1 MTQKEA
7 FEILKAGHNVYLTGA
22 AGSGKTYLLNE
33 YIEFLRKKKTD
44 VGITASTGIAA
55 THLGGITIHSWAGIG
70 ISRTA
75 SDKEVRMFAA
85 NRRVAKRLAKTETLI
100 IDEVSML
107 DAARL
112 SLVDRVARAVRGKE
126 PFGGMQVVLCGDFFQ
141 LPPVANENEP
151 PPQFAYRSTAWE
163 ELGLKVCYLDE
174 QHRHGDE
181 KLSEVLN
188 AIRRTE
194 VNESIRIRLRGR
206 CDANL
211 PNGRVTKL
219 YSHNADVDAE
229 NFRELQR
236 LPGEE
241 VNYRME
247 THGVPAIVQS
257 LKNGCLAPE
266 NLVLKKDAVVMFVKN
281 NFEKGYANGTLG
293 RVVGFSEE
301 GHPRVITLKGR
312 NISVSPESW
321 MVEENGK
328 RLAKITQIPLR
339 LAWAITI
346 HKSQGITLDAALID
360 LSAAFERGMGY
371 VALSR
376 VRTLDGMKLL
386 GFNEKSLEVHP
397 EILEF
402 DAELQRKSE
411 ETVLAK
417 ELGRQTGGIRSR
429 FKRLIPSD

>member
-1 MTQKEA
+1 M
-7 FEILKAGHNVYLTGA
+7 
-22 AGSGKTYLLNE
+22 
-33 YIEFLRKKKTD
+33 
-44 VGITASTGIAA
+44 
-55 THLGGITIHSWAGIG
+55 
-70 ISRTA
+70 
-75 SDKEVRMFAA
+75 
-85 NRRVAKRLAKTETLI
+85 
-100 IDEVSML
+100 
-107 DAARL
+107 
-112 SLVDRVARAVRGKE
+112 
-126 PFGGMQVVLCGDFFQ
+126 
-141 LPPVANENEP
+141 
-151 PPQFAYRSTAWE
+151 
-163 ELGLKVCYLDE
+163 
-174 QHRHGDE
+174 
-181 KLSEVLN
+181 LN